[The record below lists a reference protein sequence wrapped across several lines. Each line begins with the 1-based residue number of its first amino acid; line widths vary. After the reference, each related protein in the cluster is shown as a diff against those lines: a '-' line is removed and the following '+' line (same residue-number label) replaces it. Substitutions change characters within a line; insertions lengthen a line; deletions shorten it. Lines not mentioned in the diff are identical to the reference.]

1 MTSIENKIYSIDK
14 LIYAFLVL
22 FVITL
27 NNSIFLSQIGFF
39 ATYFLIGIKSYY
51 LKENPFKKNELNL
64 YIIILILVL
73 IVTGIFSIYRDEAL
87 NRSIKKILLIPIFY
101 SIIYFV
107 DNRKKADEL
116 FKFYLY
122 AAIATIIFYLVFSIH
137 HYLFHLYSLE
147 QKGPSPF
154 QYVMTAGGLMS
165 FIAVFS
171 FAFLINENVIFKK
184 KIFYMIAFLLSFSAV
199 IASFTR
205 AAWLGM
211 FVGILV
217 ILLMKKKWQ
226 YIFGL
231 VVILAIY
238 LLLNQNESKIKFYEL
253 KNDSSKLLSEVKT
266 EGKASEF
273 IITPSKEIVLADY
286 NNGIL
291 IIKNG
296 HIIQRIITPSPV
308 SNLCKWNDSTFISY
322 SIDQRF
328 FVLKKDNG
336 NYRLNHSFYSVG
348 KTVDFKIANNKLFVA
363 DEDSGFTIYN
373 NPTNTKEYYHFPQ
386 VKLHHF
392 AVSDSFI
399 VGYNFQ
405 AQVLKLFKMLNLN
418 SIITLDSIKIK
429 SNVYNLFPLQYG
441 SLFQTDTK
449 LIYYLIENNRLIKK
463 QEFDVIGAINSK
475 KIDSSCFLLTTSGS
489 ICRVSQE
496 KKDKLQIALV
506 NNFKKEISDFYICND
521 TLIIS
526 TAKRNRLSSIFD
538 PNHITNF
545 ERVNIWKTGIKI
557 FKDHWLTGIGDLDLQ
572 KIYKVYKEPYLKEN
586 FGHLHNNFINWLV
599 TFGLIGTLLILIF
612 ILKIILFY
620 YSLYK
625 TIKNEPFVSSIALG
639 SFASLFCF
647 LFTGIGEYNFGDQ
660 EIMTVMWFI
669 LGLNYAYYQLI
680 IKERNSNV

>member
-1 MTSIENKIYSIDK
+1 MTSLENKINSIDK

-64 YIIILILVL
+64 YIIIFILVL
-73 IVTGIFSIYRDEAL
+73 IVTAIFSIYREEAL
-87 NRSIKKILLIPIFY
+87 IRSIKKILLIPIFY

-122 AAIATIIFYLVFSIH
+122 AAIATIIFYLGFSIH
-137 HYLFHLYSLE
+137 HYLYHLYSLE

-165 FIAVFS
+165 FVAVFS
-171 FAFLINENVIFKK
+171 FAFLINENVIYKK

-199 IASFTR
+199 IASYTR

-211 FVGILV
+211 IAGILV

-231 VVILAIY
+231 VVILATY

-308 SNLCKWNDSTFISY
+308 SNLCKWNDSTFISS

-363 DEDSGFTIYN
+363 DEDSGLTIYN
-373 NPTNTKEYYHFPQ
+373 NPNTKEYFHFPQ

-392 AVSDSFI
+392 AVIDSFI
-399 VGYNFQ
+399 VGYNYQ
-405 AQVLKLFKMLNLN
+405 TQVLKLFKILNLN

-441 SLFQTDTK
+441 SLFQTETK

-463 QEFDVIGAINSK
+463 HEFDIIGAINSK
-475 KIDSSCFLLTTSGS
+475 KIGSSYFLLTASGKLYR
-489 ICRVSQE
+489 ITPIQ
-496 KKDKLQIALV
+496 KDELQITLG
-506 NNFKKEISDFYICND
+506 NSFKEEISDFNLCSD

-526 TAKRNRLSSIFD
+526 TAKRNRLSSIYD
-538 PNHITNF
+538 PNHITNY
-545 ERVNIWKTGIKI
+545 ERINIWKTGIKI
-557 FKDHWLTGIGDLDLQ
+557 FKDYWLTGIGDLDLQ

-612 ILKIILFY
+612 IVKVILFY

-647 LFTGIGEYNFGDQ
+647 LFTGTGEYNFGDQ